1 MGGTTANRGYRYP
14 ASTDNTQIW
23 SYIQN
28 LASDV
33 DVDVEA
39 LENAIGVWTT
49 FTPTLWSNVTGSRAS
64 IAKVVNQA
72 AYIKIGKSCWVN
84 ADVTASATSSSGAA
98 LGLPFSASTQQS
110 CFGSA
115 AIQGTSPPTQSGIAF
130 MGSALD
136 QVIVIDNTTGFCNIT
151 SGQRFRYSVFYQTA

>member
-1 MGGTTANRGYRYP
+1 MGTTSNRAYRYP

-23 SYIQN
+23 NHIQN

-33 DVDVEA
+33 DTDVEA
-39 LENAIGVWTT
+39 VENAIGVWTS

-64 IAKVVNQA
+64 IAKTVNQA
-72 AYIKIGKSCWVN
+72 AYIKIGKSVWAI
-84 ADVTASATSSSGAA
+84 ADVTASASSSSGAA

-110 CFGSA
+110 CCGSA

-130 MGSALD
+130 MGAALD
-136 QVIVIDNTTGFCNIT
+136 QVICVSNTSAFTDIV
-151 SGQRFRYSVFYQTA
+151 SGQHFRYAVFYQAA